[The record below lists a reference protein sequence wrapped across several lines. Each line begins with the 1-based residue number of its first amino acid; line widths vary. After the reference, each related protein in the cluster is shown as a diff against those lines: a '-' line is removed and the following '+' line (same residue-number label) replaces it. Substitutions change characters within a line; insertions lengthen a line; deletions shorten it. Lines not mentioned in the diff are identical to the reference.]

1 MSLQTAGHLL
11 LARPGDDQGGTLF
24 SPFPFRPT
32 KTLGVKSLRHEYLKL
47 TSRSVL
53 EQNLQLI
60 EEQWRLTWPEAAPS
74 PALPVERELPRFK
87 HAYGEALLPLHV
99 FTSAL
104 ELEKAEILNGQALA
118 FDVQVLMLRDNLV
131 AAYKPLCQKV
141 RMVVAKEIEACPRR
155 VVLSFVSAWFAWES
169 AWLRNREIHA
179 VEALQP
185 LAKAILSLEPLL
197 ISVRKER
204 LLPWPRVQHQKV
216 VTLKCLEGFMC
227 SLAELAGSVL
237 PSLQRDVDHDP
248 RLLLLME
255 HVLKLRGDVFKSC
268 LDGVSQTPEVT
279 FPDPKF
285 PTETSGRNA
294 LPFPSRSSG
303 ACGRAG
309 PEAITPTPTSS
320 TSTTSSVEHVHS
332 LYASELEN
340 VTVDAYAFK
349 LMGLSSGDAEAWRSL
364 EERATGT
371 RSLSHGKSLQRRSAS
386 VPPGVVREPQAGRD
400 ASVGRFN
407 KESVLSQRAARH
419 AVELLSAFEH
429 VKDMLLSLKTT
440 LEFIDPALDR
450 DRDFVESLQRL
461 ERALKRSKCL
471 FLAPD
476 NLA

>member
-11 LARPGDDQGGTLF
+11 LARPGDDQGGTLY

-47 TSRSVL
+47 TSRSIL
-53 EQNLQLI
+53 EQNLKLI
-60 EEQWRLTWPEAAPS
+60 EEQWRRTWSEAAPL

-104 ELEKAEILNGQALA
+104 QLEKAEILNGQALA

-131 AAYKPLCQKV
+131 AAYKPLGQKV

-155 VVLSFVSAWFAWES
+155 VVLGFVSAWFAWES

-237 PSLQRDVDHDP
+237 PSLQRDMDHDP

-255 HVLKLRGDVFKSC
+255 HVLKLRGDVFNSC

-285 PTETSGRNA
+285 PNETSG
-294 LPFPSRSSG
+294 G
-303 ACGRAG
+303 K
-309 PEAITPTPTSS
+309 E
-320 TSTTSSVEHVHS
+320 
-332 LYASELEN
+332 ASEPEN
-340 VTVDAYAFK
+340 VTLDAYAFK

-371 RSLSHGKSLQRRSAS
+371 RSLSHCKSLQRRSAS
-386 VPPGVVREPQAGRD
+386 VPPGVVREPQAERD
-400 ASVGRFN
+400 TSVGRFN